1 VDGVRR
7 LPGRVSGRA
16 LLIFLAAVAVVPWL
30 LPNQYLVHVGVLA
43 GLHVILAVGLN
54 LVMGYAGQVSLGH
67 AGFYG
72 LGAYISAVL
81 SVRYGLSPWL
91 GAPLAAAATGALAYV
106 VGIPTLRLK
115 SYYLGMATLGIGLV
129 LQLAFVQLHG
139 ITGGS
144 SGLAGILPWDLGRLR
159 FTTATYHYWLV
170 WAAAALAL
178 WLARNLVNSRV
189 GRVLRALG
197 ESEAAAE
204 AMGVDTAAEKR
215 RVFVLSA
222 VYASLAGSL
231 YAHYI
236 TVISPEIYSFLFSV
250 VLVLMVAVGGIGLY
264 WGAVVGAVL
273 LTILPEALR
282 KFGDWEVPL
291 YGLVLIVV
299 MLFLPRGIAGL
310 FARGDGTPAATKQAA
325 TGAQPGTADGPVA
338 ARAGAPRSE
347 AALAVATAAA
357 SSACPAV
364 DHAAPGAPLLEVRG
378 VSKQFGG
385 VRAVRECS
393 FDVAPGEI
401 KAVIGPNGAGKTT
414 LFNLISGFY
423 APTAGEVCFRGRALG
438 GLPAH
443 RLARLGLSR
452 TFQNLQLFPGLTVL
466 ENVMIGCERDAPG
479 GFLAAAWALPSA
491 RRRTRADGARAER
504 ALATVG
510 LEALARVPAGG
521 LAFGQQK
528 LVELARALAAEPAL
542 LLLDEPAAGLN
553 TSEKADMMRLIARVR
568 EGGITILLIE
578 HDMRLV
584 MGVSDRV
591 VVLDHGE
598 KIAEGAPVEV
608 QRDPAVIRVYLGE
621 DVAAVA

>member
-1 VDGVRR
+1 VGEAAR

-16 LLIFLAAVAVVPWL
+16 LLAFLAAVAVVPWL
-30 LPNQYLVHVGVLA
+30 LPNQYLVHVVVLV
-43 GLHVILAVGLN
+43 GLYVILAVGLN

-72 LGAYISAVL
+72 LGAYVSAVL

-91 GAPLAAAATGALAYV
+91 GTPLAAVATGALAYV

-139 ITGGS
+139 VTGGS
-144 SGLAGILPWDLGRLR
+144 SGLAGILPWDLGPLR
-159 FTTATYHYWLV
+159 FTTATRHYWLV
-170 WAAAALAL
+170 WAVAALAL
-178 WLARNLVNSRV
+178 WIARNLVNSRV

-222 VYASLAGSL
+222 VYASVAGSL

-250 VLVLMVAVGGIGLY
+250 VLVLMVAIGGIGLY
-264 WGAVVGAVL
+264 WGPVVGAVL

-282 KFGDWEVPL
+282 QFGDWEVPL

-299 MLFLPRGIAGL
+299 ILFLPRGIAGL
-310 FARGDGTPAATKQAA
+310 FARAAT
-325 TGAQPGTADGPVA
+325 VA
-338 ARAGAPRSE
+338 E
-347 AALAVATAAA
+347 A
-357 SSACPAV
+357 PAV
-364 DHAAPGAPLLEVRG
+364 ERDPRAPAPAEPARPAPLAAPGARTAAGGSGPLLEVRG
-378 VSKQFGG
+378 VTKQFGG

-393 FDVAPGEI
+393 FDVAEGEI

-414 LFNLISGFY
+414 LFNVITGFY
-423 APTAGEVCFRGRALG
+423 APTAGQVRLRGRSLT
-438 GLPAH
+438 GLPVHA
-443 RLARLGLSR
+443 LARLGLSR
-452 TFQNLQLFPGLTVL
+452 TFQNLQLFPGLTVI

-479 GFLAAAWALPSA
+479 GFLGAALALPGP
-491 RRRTRADGARAER
+491 RRRMRAVRERAER
-504 ALATVG
+504 ALTTVG
-510 LEALARVPAGG
+510 LEALARVPAAG

-528 LVELARALAAEPAL
+528 LVEVARALAASPTL

-553 TSEKADMMRLIARVR
+553 TGEKAEMMRLIARVR

-578 HDMRLV
+578 HDMRMV

-598 KIAEGAPVEV
+598 KIAEGAPAEV

>member
-1 VDGVRR
+1 MGVVER

-16 LLIFLAAVAVVPWL
+16 LLAFLAVVAVVPWL
-30 LPNQYLVHVGVLA
+30 LPNQYLVHVVVLA
-43 GLHVILAVGLN
+43 GLYVILAVGLN
-54 LVMGYAGQVSLGH
+54 LVMGYANQVSLGH

-72 LGAYISAVL
+72 LGAYVSAVL

-91 GAPLAAAATGALAYV
+91 GMPIAAVATGALAYV
-106 VGIPTLRLK
+106 VGIPTLRLT
-115 SYYLGMATLGIGLV
+115 SYYLGMATLGIGVV

-144 SGLAGILPWDLGRLR
+144 SGLAGILPWDLGPLR
-159 FTTATYHYWLV
+159 FTTSTQHYLLV
-170 WAAAALAL
+170 WVFAGAAL
-178 WLARNLVNSRV
+178 WVARNLVNSRV

-197 ESEAAAE
+197 ESEVAAE

-222 VYASLAGSL
+222 VYASVAGSL

-250 VLVLMVAVGGIGLY
+250 VLVLMVAIGGIGLY

-273 LTILPEALR
+273 LTVLPEALR

-291 YGLVLIVV
+291 YGLALIVV
-299 MLFLPRGIAGL
+299 ILFLPRGIAGL
-310 FARGDGTPAATKQAA
+310 FARKRPRAPEGDARAPA
-325 TGAQPGTADGPVA
+325 PTAPPAPVA
-338 ARAGAPRSE
+338 SSSPRTPDGGS
-347 AALAVATAAA
+347 
-357 SSACPAV
+357 
-364 DHAAPGAPLLEVRG
+364 GPLLEVRG
-378 VSKQFGG
+378 VTKQFGG
-385 VRAVRECS
+385 VRAVHDCS
-393 FDVAPGEI
+393 FDVAEGEI

-414 LFNLISGFY
+414 LFNVITGFY
-423 APTAGEVCFRGRALG
+423 APTAGVVRFRGRSLT

-452 TFQNLQLFPGLTVL
+452 TFQNVQLFPGLTVV

-479 GFLAAAWALPSA
+479 GFVGAALALPGP
-491 RRRTRADGARAER
+491 RRRMRAEVARAER
-504 ALATVG
+504 TLAIVG
-510 LEALARVPAGG
+510 LEALALVPAAD

-528 LVELARALAAEPAL
+528 LVEVARALAADPTL

-553 TSEKADMMRLIARVR
+553 TLEKVEMMRLIARVR
-568 EGGITILLIE
+568 DGGISVLLIE

-598 KIAEGAPVEV
+598 KIAEGSPAEV

>member
-1 VDGVRR
+1 VVDVVER

-16 LLIFLAAVAVVPWL
+16 LLAFLAAVAVVPWL
-30 LPNQYLVHVGVLA
+30 LPNQYLVHVVVLA
-43 GLHVILAVGLN
+43 GLYVILAVGLN
-54 LVMGYAGQVSLGH
+54 LVMGYANQVSLGH

-72 LGAYISAVL
+72 LGAYVSAVL

-91 GAPLAAAATGALAYV
+91 GMPIAAVATGALAYV
-106 VGIPTLRLK
+106 VGIPTLRLT
-115 SYYLGMATLGIGLV
+115 SYYLGMATLGIGIV

-139 ITGGS
+139 LTGGS
-144 SGLAGILPWDLGRLR
+144 SGLAGILPWDLGPLR
-159 FTTATYHYWLV
+159 FTTSTQHYLLV
-170 WAAAALAL
+170 WAFAGVAL
-178 WLARNLVNSRV
+178 WIARNLVNSRV

-197 ESEAAAE
+197 ESEAAAA

-222 VYASLAGSL
+222 VYASVAGSL

-250 VLVLMVAVGGIGLY
+250 VLVLMVAIGGIGLY

-273 LTILPEALR
+273 LTVLPEALR

-291 YGLVLIVV
+291 YGLALIVV
-299 MLFLPRGIAGL
+299 ILFLPRGIAGL
-310 FARGDGTPAATKQAA
+310 LARKGS
-325 TGAQPGTADGPVA
+325 
-338 ARAGAPRSE
+338 ARAAGARPPE
-347 AALAVATAAA
+347 AVAPAPGAAAPAVPAAA
-357 SSACPAV
+357 SSGRKPA
-364 DHAAPGAPLLEVRG
+364 AGSGPLLEVRG

-385 VRAVRECS
+385 VRAVHDCS
-393 FDVAPGEI
+393 FEVAEGEI

-414 LFNLISGFY
+414 LFNVITGFY
-423 APTAGEVCFRGRALG
+423 APTAGVVRFRARPLTGM
-438 GLPAH
+438 PAH

-452 TFQNLQLFPGLTVL
+452 TFQNVQLFPSLTVV

-479 GFLAAAWALPSA
+479 GFVGAALALPGP
-491 RRRTRADGARAER
+491 RRRMRAEHERAER

-510 LEALARVPAGG
+510 LEALALVPAAD

-528 LVELARALAAEPAL
+528 LVEVARALAADPTL

-553 TSEKADMMRLIARVR
+553 TPEKVEMMRLIARVR
-568 EGGITILLIE
+568 AGGISVLLIE

-598 KIAEGAPVEV
+598 KIAEGSPADVR
-608 QRDPAVIRVYLGE
+608 RDPAVIRVYLGE

>member
-1 VDGVRR
+1 MGEAAR

-16 LLIFLAAVAVVPWL
+16 LLAFLAAVAVVPWL
-30 LPNQYLVHVGVLA
+30 LPNQYLVHVVVLV
-43 GLHVILAVGLN
+43 GLYVILAVGLN

-72 LGAYISAVL
+72 LGAYVSAVL

-91 GAPLAAAATGALAYV
+91 GTPLAAVATGALAYV

-139 ITGGS
+139 VTGGS
-144 SGLAGILPWDLGRLR
+144 SGLAGILPWDLGPLR
-159 FTTATYHYWLV
+159 FTTATRHYWLV
-170 WAAAALAL
+170 WAVAALAL
-178 WLARNLVNSRV
+178 WIARNLVNSRV

-222 VYASLAGSL
+222 VYASVAGSL

-250 VLVLMVAVGGIGLY
+250 VLVLMVAIGGIGLY
-264 WGAVVGAVL
+264 WGPVVGAVL

-282 KFGDWEVPL
+282 QFGDWEVPL
-291 YGLVLIVV
+291 YGVVLIGVI
-299 MLFLPRGIAGL
+299 LFLPRGIAGL
-310 FARGDGTPAATKQAA
+310 FARPET
-325 TGAQPGTADGPVA
+325 VA
-338 ARAGAPRSE
+338 E
-347 AALAVATAAA
+347 A
-357 SSACPAV
+357 PAV
-364 DHAAPGAPLLEVRG
+364 ERDLHAPAPAEPARPPAPLAAPGARTAAGGSAPLLEVRG

-393 FDVAPGEI
+393 FDVAEGEI

-414 LFNLISGFY
+414 LFNVITGFY
-423 APTAGEVCFRGRALG
+423 APTAGQVRLRGRSLT
-438 GLPAH
+438 GLPVHA
-443 RLARLGLSR
+443 LARLGLSR
-452 TFQNLQLFPGLTVL
+452 TFQNLQLFPGLTVI

-479 GFLAAAWALPSA
+479 GFLGAALALPGP
-491 RRRTRADGARAER
+491 RQRMRAVRERAEG
-504 ALATVG
+504 ALTTVG
-510 LEALARVPAGG
+510 LEALARVPAAG

-528 LVELARALAAEPAL
+528 LVEVARALAASPTL

-553 TSEKADMMRLIARVR
+553 TGEKAEMMRLIARVR

-578 HDMRLV
+578 HDMRMV

-598 KIAEGAPVEV
+598 KIAEGAPAEV

>member
-1 VDGVRR
+1 VDEVRR

-16 LLIFLAAVAVVPWL
+16 LLAFLAAVAAVPWL

-72 LGAYISAVL
+72 LGAYVSAVL

-91 GAPLAAAATGALAYV
+91 GAPVAAAATGALAYV

-144 SGLAGILPWDLGRLR
+144 SGLAGILPWDLGRLHLV
-159 FTTATYHYWLV
+159 TATHHYWLV

-291 YGLVLIVV
+291 YGLVMIVV

-310 FARGDGTPAATKQAA
+310 FARGDGARETRTADRAEGSAPARADAARPEPAPTGAVPASPAARPAA
-325 TGAQPGTADGPVA
+325 H
-338 ARAGAPRSE
+338 R
-347 AALAVATAAA
+347 AAA
-357 SSACPAV
+357 GGPR
-364 DHAAPGAPLLEVRG
+364 LEVRA

-414 LFNLISGFY
+414 LFNVISGFY
-423 APTAGEVCFRGRALG
+423 APTAGEVRLDGRSLG

-553 TSEKADMMRLIARVR
+553 TGEKAEMMRLIARVR
-568 EGGITILLIE
+568 EGGLTILLIE

-598 KIAEGAPVEV
+598 KIAEGAPAEV

>member
-1 VDGVRR
+1 
-7 LPGRVSGRA
+7 
-16 LLIFLAAVAVVPWL
+16 
-30 LPNQYLVHVGVLA
+30 
-43 GLHVILAVGLN
+43 
-54 LVMGYAGQVSLGH
+54 MGYAGQVSLGH

-72 LGAYISAVL
+72 LGAYVSAVL

-91 GAPLAAAATGALAYV
+91 GTPLAAVATGALAYV

-139 ITGGS
+139 VTGGS
-144 SGLAGILPWDLGRLR
+144 SGLAGILPWDLGPLR
-159 FTTATYHYWLV
+159 FTTATRHYWLV
-170 WAAAALAL
+170 WAVAALAL
-178 WLARNLVNSRV
+178 WIARNLVNSRV

-222 VYASLAGSL
+222 VYASVAGSL

-250 VLVLMVAVGGIGLY
+250 VLVLMVAIGGIGLY
-264 WGAVVGAVL
+264 WGPVVGAVL

-282 KFGDWEVPL
+282 QFGDWEVPL

-299 MLFLPRGIAGL
+299 ILFLPRGIAGL
-310 FARGDGTPAATKQAA
+310 FARAETVAATPAVERDLRASAPA
-325 TGAQPGTADGPVA
+325 EP
-338 ARAGAPRSE
+338 ARPPAP
-347 AALAVATAAA
+347 L
-357 SSACPAV
+357 
-364 DHAAPGAPLLEVRG
+364 AAPGARTAAGGSAPLLEVRG
-378 VSKQFGG
+378 VTKQFGG

-393 FDVAPGEI
+393 FDVAEGEI

-414 LFNLISGFY
+414 LFNVITGFY
-423 APTAGEVCFRGRALG
+423 APTAGQVRLRGRSLT
-438 GLPAH
+438 GLPVHA
-443 RLARLGLSR
+443 LARLGLSR
-452 TFQNLQLFPGLTVL
+452 TFQNLQLFPGLTVI

-479 GFLAAAWALPSA
+479 GFLGAALALPGP
-491 RRRTRADGARAER
+491 RRRMRAVRERAER
-504 ALATVG
+504 ALTTVG
-510 LEALARVPAGG
+510 LEALARVPAAG

-528 LVELARALAAEPAL
+528 LVEVARALAASPTL

-553 TSEKADMMRLIARVR
+553 TGEKAEMMRLIARVR

-578 HDMRLV
+578 HDMRMV

-598 KIAEGAPVEV
+598 KIAEGAPAEV

>member
-1 VDGVRR
+1 MDEVRR

-16 LLIFLAAVAVVPWL
+16 LLAFLAAVAAVPWL

-72 LGAYISAVL
+72 LGAYVSAVL

-91 GAPLAAAATGALAYV
+91 GAPVAAAATGALAYV

-144 SGLAGILPWDLGRLR
+144 SGLAGILPWDLGRLHLV
-159 FTTATYHYWLV
+159 TATHHYWLV

-291 YGLVLIVV
+291 YGLVMIVV

-310 FARGDGTPAATKQAA
+310 FARGDGARETRTADRAEGSAPARADAARPEPAPTGAVPASPAARPAA
-325 TGAQPGTADGPVA
+325 H
-338 ARAGAPRSE
+338 R
-347 AALAVATAAA
+347 AAA
-357 SSACPAV
+357 GGPR
-364 DHAAPGAPLLEVRG
+364 LEVRA

-414 LFNLISGFY
+414 LFNVISGFY
-423 APTAGEVCFRGRALG
+423 APTAGEVRLDGRSLG

-553 TSEKADMMRLIARVR
+553 TGEKAEMMRLIARVR
-568 EGGITILLIE
+568 EGGLTILLIE

-598 KIAEGAPVEV
+598 KIAEGAPAEV

>member
-1 VDGVRR
+1 VRR

-16 LLIFLAAVAVVPWL
+16 LLVFLAVVAVVPWL

-72 LGAYISAVL
+72 LGAYVSAVL

-91 GAPLAAAATGALAYV
+91 GAPIAAAATGALAYV

-159 FTTATYHYWLV
+159 FTTATHHYWLV

-178 WLARNLVNSRV
+178 VLARNLVNSRV

-310 FARGDGTPAATKQAA
+310 FARGDGTRDAVTADRLASPAAPA
-325 TGAQPGTADGPVA
+325 TAERPAPA
-338 ARAGAPRSE
+338 ARQ
-347 AALAVATAAA
+347 VADAT
-357 SSACPAV
+357 
-364 DHAAPGAPLLEVRG
+364 APLLEVRG

-414 LFNLISGFY
+414 LFNVISGFY
-423 APTAGEVCFRGRALG
+423 APTAGEVRLRGRSLG

-443 RLARLGLSR
+443 RLARLGMSR

-479 GFLAAAWALPSA
+479 GFVAAAWALPSA

-553 TSEKADMMRLIARVR
+553 TGEKAEMVRLIARVR
-568 EGGITILLIE
+568 DGGITILLIE

-584 MGVSDRV
+584 MGVSDRI

-598 KIAEGAPVEV
+598 KIAEGPPSQV

>member
-1 VDGVRR
+1 
-7 LPGRVSGRA
+7 
-16 LLIFLAAVAVVPWL
+16 
-30 LPNQYLVHVGVLA
+30 
-43 GLHVILAVGLN
+43 
-54 LVMGYAGQVSLGH
+54 
-67 AGFYG
+67 
-72 LGAYISAVL
+72 
-81 SVRYGLSPWL
+81 
-91 GAPLAAAATGALAYV
+91 V

-139 ITGGS
+139 VTGGS
-144 SGLAGILPWDLGRLR
+144 SGLAGILPWDLGPLR
-159 FTTATYHYWLV
+159 FTTATRHYWLV
-170 WAAAALAL
+170 WAVAALAL
-178 WLARNLVNSRV
+178 WIARNLVNSRV

-222 VYASLAGSL
+222 VYASVAGSL

-250 VLVLMVAVGGIGLY
+250 VLVLMVAIGGIGLY
-264 WGAVVGAVL
+264 WGPVVGAVL

-282 KFGDWEVPL
+282 QFGDWEVPL

-299 MLFLPRGIAGL
+299 ILFLPRGIAGL
-310 FARGDGTPAATKQAA
+310 FARAET
-325 TGAQPGTADGPVA
+325 V
-338 ARAGAPRSE
+338 AGAPVAERDARAPAP
-347 AALAVATAAA
+347 AAE
-357 SSACPAV
+357 PAPPAPL
-364 DHAAPGAPLLEVRG
+364 AAPGARTVAGGSAPLLEVHG
-378 VSKQFGG
+378 VTKQFGG

-393 FDVAPGEI
+393 FDVAEGEI

-414 LFNLISGFY
+414 LFNVITGFY
-423 APTAGEVCFRGRALG
+423 APTAGQVRLRGRSLT
-438 GLPAH
+438 GLPVHA
-443 RLARLGLSR
+443 LARLGLSR
-452 TFQNLQLFPGLTVL
+452 TFQNLQLFPGLTVI

-479 GFLAAAWALPSA
+479 GFLGAALALPGP
-491 RRRTRADGARAER
+491 RRRMRAVRERAER

-510 LEALARVPAGG
+510 LEALARVPAAD

-528 LVELARALAAEPAL
+528 LVEVARALAANPTL

-553 TSEKADMMRLIARVR
+553 IGEKAEMMRLIARVR

-578 HDMRLV
+578 HDMRMV

-598 KIAEGAPVEV
+598 KIAEGAPAEV

>member
-1 VDGVRR
+1 MGVVER

-16 LLIFLAAVAVVPWL
+16 LLAFLAAVAVVPWL
-30 LPNQYLVHVGVLA
+30 LPNQYLVHVVVLA
-43 GLHVILAVGLN
+43 GLYVILAVGLN
-54 LVMGYAGQVSLGH
+54 LVMGYANQVSLGH

-72 LGAYISAVL
+72 LGAYVSAVL

-91 GAPLAAAATGALAYV
+91 GMPIAAVATGALAYV
-106 VGIPTLRLK
+106 VGIPTLRLT
-115 SYYLGMATLGIGLV
+115 SYYLGMATLGIGVV

-144 SGLAGILPWDLGRLR
+144 SGLAGILPWDLGPLR
-159 FTTATYHYWLV
+159 FTTSTQHYLLV
-170 WAAAALAL
+170 WVFAGAAL
-178 WLARNLVNSRV
+178 WVARNLVNSRV

-197 ESEAAAE
+197 ESEVAAE

-222 VYASLAGSL
+222 VYASVAGSL

-250 VLVLMVAVGGIGLY
+250 VLVLMVAIGGIGLY

-291 YGLVLIVV
+291 YGLALIVV
-299 MLFLPRGIAGL
+299 ILFLPRGIAGL
-310 FARGDGTPAATKQAA
+310 FARRRPRAPEGD
-325 TGAQPGTADGPVA
+325 
-338 ARAGAPRSE
+338 ARAPAP
-347 AALAVATAAA
+347 TAPPAPLA
-357 SSACPAV
+357 SSSPRTP
-364 DHAAPGAPLLEVRG
+364 DGGSGRLLEVRG
-378 VSKQFGG
+378 VTKQFGG
-385 VRAVRECS
+385 VRAVHDCS
-393 FDVAPGEI
+393 FDVAEGEI

-414 LFNLISGFY
+414 LFNVITGFY
-423 APTAGEVCFRGRALG
+423 APTAGQVRLRGRSLT
-438 GLPAH
+438 GLPVHA
-443 RLARLGLSR
+443 LARLGLSR
-452 TFQNLQLFPGLTVL
+452 TFQNVQLFPSLTVV

-479 GFLAAAWALPSA
+479 GFVGAALALPGP
-491 RRRTRADGARAER
+491 RRRMRAELARAER
-504 ALATVG
+504 ALAIVG
-510 LEALARVPAGG
+510 LEALALVPAAA

-528 LVELARALAAEPAL
+528 LVEVARALAADPTL

-553 TSEKADMMRLIARVR
+553 TPEKVEMMRLIARVR
-568 EGGITILLIE
+568 DGGISVLLIE

-598 KIAEGAPVEV
+598 KIAEGSPAEV

>member
-1 VDGVRR
+1 MDEVRR

-16 LLIFLAAVAVVPWL
+16 LLAFLAAVAAVPWL

-72 LGAYISAVL
+72 LGAYVSAVL

-91 GAPLAAAATGALAYV
+91 GAPVAAAATGALAYV

-129 LQLAFVQLHG
+129 LQLAFVQLHA

-144 SGLAGILPWDLGRLR
+144 SGLAGILPWDLGRLHLV
-159 FTTATYHYWLV
+159 TATHHYWLV

-291 YGLVLIVV
+291 YGLVMIVV

-310 FARGDGTPAATKQAA
+310 LACGHGARETRTADRAEGSAPARADAARPEPAPIGAVPASPAARPAA
-325 TGAQPGTADGPVA
+325 H
-338 ARAGAPRSE
+338 R
-347 AALAVATAAA
+347 AAA
-357 SSACPAV
+357 GGPR
-364 DHAAPGAPLLEVRG
+364 LEVRA

-414 LFNLISGFY
+414 LFNVISGFY
-423 APTAGEVCFRGRALG
+423 APTAGEVRLDGRSLG

-553 TSEKADMMRLIARVR
+553 TGEKAEMMRLIARVR
-568 EGGITILLIE
+568 EGGLTILLIE

-598 KIAEGAPVEV
+598 KIAEGAPAEV

>member
-1 VDGVRR
+1 MDVVER

-16 LLIFLAAVAVVPWL
+16 LLAFLAVVAVVPWL
-30 LPNQYLVHVGVLA
+30 LPNQYLVHVVVLA
-43 GLHVILAVGLN
+43 GLYVILAVGLN
-54 LVMGYAGQVSLGH
+54 LVMGYANQVSLGH

-72 LGAYISAVL
+72 LGAYVSAVL

-91 GAPLAAAATGALAYV
+91 GMPIAAVATGALAYV
-106 VGIPTLRLK
+106 VGIPTLRLT
-115 SYYLGMATLGIGLV
+115 SYYLGMATLGIGVV

-144 SGLAGILPWDLGRLR
+144 SGLAGILPWDLGPLR
-159 FTTATYHYWLV
+159 FTTSTQHYYLV
-170 WAAAALAL
+170 WVFAGLAL
-178 WLARNLVNSRV
+178 WVARNLVNSRV

-222 VYASLAGSL
+222 VYASVAGSL

-250 VLVLMVAVGGIGLY
+250 VLVLMVAIGGIGLF

-291 YGLVLIVV
+291 YGLALIVV
-299 MLFLPRGIAGL
+299 ILFLPRGIAGF
-310 FARGDGTPAATKQAA
+310 FARG
-325 TGAQPGTADGPVA
+325 GPVA
-338 ARAGAPRSE
+338 GARAPALDAQAPAP
-347 AALAVATAAA
+347 AARPGPLPS
-357 SSACPAV
+357 SSARSA
-364 DHAAPGAPLLEVRG
+364 GARSAGPLLQVRG

-385 VRAVRECS
+385 VRAVRDCS
-393 FDVAPGEI
+393 FDVAEGEI

-414 LFNLISGFY
+414 LFNVITGFY
-423 APTAGEVCFRGRALG
+423 APTAGVVRFRGRPLT

-452 TFQNLQLFPGLTVL
+452 TFQNVQLFPSLTVV
-466 ENVMIGCERDAPG
+466 ENTMIGCERDAPG
-479 GFLAAAWALPSA
+479 GFLGAALALPGP
-491 RRRTRADGARAER
+491 RRRMRAEVERAER
-504 ALATVG
+504 ALVTVG
-510 LEALARVPAGG
+510 LEALALVPAAD

-528 LVELARALAAEPAL
+528 LVEVARALAADPTL

-553 TSEKADMMRLIARVR
+553 TLEKVEMMRLIARVR
-568 EGGITILLIE
+568 DGGISVLLIE

-584 MGVSDRV
+584 MGVSDWV

-598 KIAEGAPVEV
+598 KIAEGSPAEV

>member
-1 VDGVRR
+1 VGEAAR

-16 LLIFLAAVAVVPWL
+16 LLAFLAAVAVVPWL
-30 LPNQYLVHVGVLA
+30 LPNQYLVHVVVLA
-43 GLHVILAVGLN
+43 GLYVILAVGLN

-72 LGAYISAVL
+72 LGAYVSAVL

-91 GAPLAAAATGALAYV
+91 GTPVAAAATGALAYV
-106 VGIPTLRLK
+106 VGIPALRLK

-139 ITGGS
+139 VTGGS
-144 SGLAGILPWDLGRLR
+144 SGLAGIRPWDVGPLR
-159 FTTATYHYWLV
+159 FTTATRHYWLV
-170 WAAAALAL
+170 WAVAGLAL
-178 WLARNLVNSRV
+178 WVARNLVNSRV

-222 VYASLAGSL
+222 VYASVAGSL

-250 VLVLMVAVGGIGLY
+250 VLVLMVAIGGIGLY
-264 WGAVVGAVL
+264 WGPVVGAVL
-273 LTILPEALR
+273 LTVLPEALR
-282 KFGDWEVPL
+282 RFGDWEVPL

-299 MLFLPRGIAGL
+299 ILFLPRGIAGL
-310 FARGDGTPAATKQAA
+310 LARAETAGEAPAPEPGPRVPVPAEPARPTPPVAPGARPAAS
-325 TGAQPGTADGPVA
+325 GTA
-338 ARAGAPRSE
+338 
-347 AALAVATAAA
+347 
-357 SSACPAV
+357 
-364 DHAAPGAPLLEVRG
+364 APLLEVRG
-378 VSKQFGG
+378 VTKQFGG

-393 FDVAPGEI
+393 FDVAEGEI

-414 LFNLISGFY
+414 LFNVITGFY
-423 APTAGEVCFRGRALG
+423 APTAGQVRLRGRALT
-438 GLPAH
+438 GLPVH

-479 GFLAAAWALPSA
+479 GFLGAALALPGP
-491 RRRTRADGARAER
+491 RRRMRAERERAER

-510 LEALARVPAGG
+510 LETLARVPAAG

-528 LVELARALAAEPAL
+528 LVEVARALAANPTL

-553 TSEKADMMRLIARVR
+553 PGEKAEMMRLIARVR

-598 KIAEGAPVEV
+598 KIAEGAPAEV

-621 DVAAVA
+621 DEAAVA

>member
-1 VDGVRR
+1 
-7 LPGRVSGRA
+7 
-16 LLIFLAAVAVVPWL
+16 
-30 LPNQYLVHVGVLA
+30 
-43 GLHVILAVGLN
+43 
-54 LVMGYAGQVSLGH
+54 M
-67 AGFYG
+67 
-72 LGAYISAVL
+72 
-81 SVRYGLSPWL
+81 
-91 GAPLAAAATGALAYV
+91 
-106 VGIPTLRLK
+106 
-115 SYYLGMATLGIGLV
+115 

-144 SGLAGILPWDLGRLR
+144 SGLAGILPWDLGPAPLHHRDPS
-159 FTTATYHYWLV
+159 TTCSCGPSRRV
-170 WAAAALAL
+170 AL
-178 WLARNLVNSRV
+178 WIARNLVNSRV

-222 VYASLAGSL
+222 VYASVAGSL

-250 VLVLMVAVGGIGLY
+250 VLVLMVAIGGIGLY
-264 WGAVVGAVL
+264 WGAGGGRGAPHRAARGPAPL
-273 LTILPEALR
+273 RRLGGAALR
-282 KFGDWEVPL
+282 PRPHRGDPVPAARHRRAL
-291 YGLVLIVV
+291 
-299 MLFLPRGIAGL
+299 R
-310 FARGDGTPAATKQAA
+310 ARGDGGRRRPPSTARAAH
-325 TGAQPGTADGPVA
+325 PA
-338 ARAGAPRSE
+338 ARAGASGASRRASARP
-347 AALAVATAAA
+347 AARGT
-357 SSACPAV
+357 
-364 DHAAPGAPLLEVRG
+364 APLLEVRG
-378 VSKQFGG
+378 VTKQFGG
-385 VRAVRECS
+385 VRAVHDCS
-393 FDVAPGEI
+393 FDVAEGEI

-414 LFNLISGFY
+414 LFNVITGFY
-423 APTAGEVCFRGRALG
+423 APTAGQVRLRGRPLT

-479 GFLAAAWALPSA
+479 GFLGAALALPGP
-491 RRRTRADGARAER
+491 RRRMRAERARAER

-510 LEALARVPAGG
+510 LEALARVPVAG

-528 LVELARALAAEPAL
+528 LVEVARALAASPTL

-553 TSEKADMMRLIARVR
+553 TGEKAEMMRLIARVR

-598 KIAEGAPVEV
+598 KIAEGAPAEV